1 MIKVDEKKLDA
12 VLGVSLFKLCC
23 SNLAEN
29 YYGVPCNHGNM
40 EAEYPGYGTFQF
52 KSCQFCDFKNIE
64 TIKEWLRK
72 EDQH

>member
-1 MIKVDEKKLDA
+1 MGRIEVDEEKLDA

-52 KSCQFCDFKNIE
+52 NTCQFCNFKNIE
-64 TIKEWLRK
+64 AIKEWLRK
-72 EDQH
+72 ED

>member
-1 MIKVDEKKLDA
+1 MEVNEKKLDA

-29 YYGVPCNHGNM
+29 YYGIPCDHGNM

-52 KSCQFCDFKNIE
+52 KTC
-64 TIKEWLRK
+64 L
-72 EDQH
+72 

>member
-1 MIKVDEKKLDA
+1 MIEVNENKLDA

-29 YYGVPCNHGNM
+29 YYGVPCDHGNM
-40 EAEYPGYGTFQF
+40 EAEYPGYGTFRF
-52 KSCQFCDFKNIE
+52 KNCQFCDFKNIE
-64 TIKEWLRK
+64 AIKEWLRK